1 MYEQIEEQLKKQTE
15 ENKPAASAQP
25 VVETPVETK
34 VVTTE
39 ETPKVETPAENNTEV
54 QTQENK
60 SNEENLNPNEPKAWY
75 EMDDA
80 PAAEQKPEEP
90 KVVATEE
97 EDEDIKLLREYK
109 KSGKS
114 LKDFVKDLD
123 VPDYAALDD
132 AAIVEI
138 GLKQLEGFDGDEYNN
153 AVEEFNNMSIFQ
165 KRKLIA
171 EYRTQL
177 IAQNEDKLKRLTTQ
191 STVANDQAKQTLT
204 RFQTEVETLSKE
216 LTGKE
221 MYGITVTDEMSSKIK
236 NFLTKEI
243 NLNRKDGSIDAELL
257 ADFALWR
264 LYGKDIVRTNVTKAK
279 NSGRREVLEATTNPS
294 DGRGPS
300 NISTGMN
307 GVNVGD
313 AFSNYLNA
321 KKR

>member
-15 ENKPAASAQP
+15 ENKPAVSAQP
-25 VVETPVETK
+25 VVETPAESK

-39 ETPKVETPAENNTEV
+39 EKPKVETPVENKPEV

-60 SNEENLNPNEPKAWY
+60 PNEENLNSNEPKAWY

-80 PAAEQKPEEP
+80 PAAEQKPEET
-90 KVVATEE
+90 KVTAPEE

-191 STVANDQAKQTLT
+191 SAVANDQAKQTLT